1 MILHESV
8 FIIQGIT
15 DELTERFWDYQDIGG
30 KLWPT
35 ARILGDEYWLLH
47 FPKCKNH
54 HVQIFGKY
62 SGWSNCG
69 CGQNIKIAYYLENIL
84 TEAITGMDRT
94 SR

>member
-35 ARILGDEYWLLH
+35 ARILGDEY
-47 FPKCKNH
+47 
-54 HVQIFGKY
+54 
-62 SGWSNCG
+62 
-69 CGQNIKIAYYLENIL
+69 
-84 TEAITGMDRT
+84 
-94 SR
+94 